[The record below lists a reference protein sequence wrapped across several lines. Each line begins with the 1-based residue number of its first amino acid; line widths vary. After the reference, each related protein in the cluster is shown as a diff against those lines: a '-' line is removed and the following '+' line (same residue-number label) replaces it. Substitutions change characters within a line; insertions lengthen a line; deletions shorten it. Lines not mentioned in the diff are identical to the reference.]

1 MSRVKRGT
9 KRTDRRKK
17 ILDRAKG
24 FYGTHSKSHRIA
36 KQAVDKALAYAYRD
50 RRQKKRQL
58 RALWIVR
65 INAAAHLHGLSY
77 SRLIAGLKAAGSML
91 DRKVLADIAVRDA
104 QAFAGLA
111 EAASRALER
120 AGGTAPA
127 TPAKPAAK
135 VSAKPAAKAS
145 AKPAAKPGAAPAA
158 EPAPGPAAS
167 AEG

>member
-1 MSRVKRGT
+1 MARVKRGT

-24 FYGTHSKSHRIA
+24 YYGTHSKGHRIA
-36 KQAVDKALAYAYRD
+36 KQAVDKALVYAYRD

-65 INAAAHLHGLSY
+65 INAAARLHGLSY
-77 SRLIAGLKAAGSML
+77 SRLIAGLKAAGSLL

-111 EAASRALER
+111 DAARNALSDS
-120 AGGTAPA
+120 
-127 TPAKPAAK
+127 AA
-135 VSAKPAAKAS
+135 
-145 AKPAAKPGAAPAA
+145 AA
-158 EPAPGPAAS
+158 EH
-167 AEG
+167 